1 MPHVIVGTAGHIDHG
16 KTALVKAL
24 TGIDADRLKEEKER
38 GITIDIGFAHLPLD
52 SNTTIGFIDVPG
64 HERFI
69 KNMLAGVG
77 GIDLVMLVIAAD
89 ELVMPQTREHLD
101 ICSLLHIKQG
111 FTVLTKIDR
120 VEPDIVDLVEIEV
133 REFLKGSFLEHS
145 PILRVSSYT
154 GQGIP
159 QLIET
164 LREFVGKAGAKDAND
179 IFRLPVDRCFTMKG
193 FGTVATGTLIA
204 GKVAKEQ
211 EIEILPTERKARVR
225 GIQVHG
231 RAANEALAGQRT
243 ALNLQG
249 IEVSQIQR
257 GMVLTIPGLFKP
269 TSMFDCH
276 LELLRSAP
284 NPIEMRKRIRFHI
297 GTAELMGYVVLL
309 GQNRLE
315 PGDSA
320 FAQIRLEEPTFALPG
335 DRFIIRQYSPMLTIG
350 GGQILDSA
358 PLKHRRTDKNVLE
371 RLRVFKEGSVE
382 DQVMTAIN
390 EAGLKTVEL
399 QELSA
404 RRGLVPTRA
413 RERVTTLVNSGRVR
427 VLAENPFVVVAAK
440 AFLEAAAAA
449 AATVEKFHQTNPLT
463 PGMGREELKAR
474 LFSDA
479 SSLLFQAVLD
489 ALVTEKKI
497 VFEQDLIRLFGRKV
511 TLKADEEKM
520 RNQLAERFRS
530 LGLQVP
536 SPDELITNLKL
547 DRNSARKI
555 IQLMV
560 KENALVKISEDML
573 IHRAAVDKLI
583 ADVKALKSKNPKM
596 GVGEFKDLTGVSR
609 KFAIPLL
616 EYLDRQRVTRRVGDE
631 RMIL

>member
-1 MPHVIVGTAGHIDHG
+1 
-16 KTALVKAL
+16 
-24 TGIDADRLKEEKER
+24 
-38 GITIDIGFAHLPLD
+38 
-52 SNTTIGFIDVPG
+52 
-64 HERFI
+64 
-69 KNMLAGVG
+69 
-77 GIDLVMLVIAAD
+77 
-89 ELVMPQTREHLD
+89 
-101 ICSLLHIKQG
+101 QG

-120 VEPDIVDLVEIEV
+120 VEPDIVDLFEIEV

-193 FGTVATGTLIA
+193 FGTVVTGTLIA

-284 NPIEMRKRIRFHI
+284 NPIEMRKRIHFHN

-320 FAQIRLEEPTFALPG
+320 FAQIRQEEPTFA
-335 DRFIIRQYSPMLTIG
+335 
-350 GGQILDSA
+350 
-358 PLKHRRTDKNVLE
+358 
-371 RLRVFKEGSVE
+371 
-382 DQVMTAIN
+382 
-390 EAGLKTVEL
+390 
-399 QELSA
+399 
-404 RRGLVPTRA
+404 
-413 RERVTTLVNSGRVR
+413 
-427 VLAENPFVVVAAK
+427 
-440 AFLEAAAAA
+440 
-449 AATVEKFHQTNPLT
+449 
-463 PGMGREELKAR
+463 
-474 LFSDA
+474 
-479 SSLLFQAVLD
+479 
-489 ALVTEKKI
+489 
-497 VFEQDLIRLFGRKV
+497 
-511 TLKADEEKM
+511 
-520 RNQLAERFRS
+520 
-530 LGLQVP
+530 
-536 SPDELITNLKL
+536 
-547 DRNSARKI
+547 
-555 IQLMV
+555 
-560 KENALVKISEDML
+560 
-573 IHRAAVDKLI
+573 
-583 ADVKALKSKNPKM
+583 
-596 GVGEFKDLTGVSR
+596 
-609 KFAIPLL
+609 
-616 EYLDRQRVTRRVGDE
+616 
-631 RMIL
+631 